1 MSEEDQRRNES
12 SLSDL
17 FRDESLF
24 PPDELPDDALS
35 PFEQSVFLVVL
46 KARYHLSRECIND
59 ILRLLRECKVDSPH
73 SYKSMKRLVRRQSS
87 TVPPQPIVRYVCP
100 SCSSSSTLL
109 SVCSA
114 CSSPLPSTAAPCLF
128 FNFDLVSQI
137 ELILRTSPH
146 LRLDDSDANVSNDL
160 RDMVDGDV
168 YQRLLT
174 TEKGKRFLSLTMN
187 IDGVQPNRGSD
198 LSVWPIFLV
207 INEMDR
213 AKRFAL
219 ENIILGGVWP
229 GPAKPTREPM
239 FLLFEGIV
247 GQLKALEKGRIFELY
262 SANRMV
268 PRFLKVNQ
276 TFYIDATWFVILL
289 PDFSPG
295 QLLRQTCAVSHTAH
309 R

>member
-1 MSEEDQRRNES
+1 
-12 SLSDL
+12 
-17 FRDESLF
+17 
-24 PPDELPDDALS
+24 
-35 PFEQSVFLVVL
+35 
-46 KARYHLSRECIND
+46 
-59 ILRLLRECKVDSPH
+59 
-73 SYKSMKRLVRRQSS
+73 
-87 TVPPQPIVRYVCP
+87 
-100 SCSSSSTLL
+100 
-109 SVCSA
+109 
-114 CSSPLPSTAAPCLF
+114 
-128 FNFDLVSQI
+128 
-137 ELILRTSPH
+137 
-146 LRLDDSDANVSNDL
+146 
-160 RDMVDGDV
+160 MVDGDV

-229 GPAKPTREPM
+229 GPAKPTREHM